1 MVTIKKYLFNLNLKL
16 MKKIILLK
24 HWRWFKIMFCT
35 ILLLTI
41 CHASSQVLAKDQDEK
56 TIEEVFLDLDAESYT
71 LLQLIKLIEDK
82 TEFTFSYYKNEINL
96 YGVIT
101 STKKSISVYNIL
113 LEVAKQHNLSFRQ
126 VDKFINIKPG
136 NSKKTKT
143 KPSMAI
149 TVKGKVTDKAT
160 GESIPGVN
168 VLVLGT
174 NKGTVTDLD
183 GNFTIEVVNGEAV
196 LIFSYIGY
204 EDFRITIG
212 SRTQIDVQ
220 LTEAS
225 EGLEEIV
232 VVGYG
237 TQKKVNITGSIA
249 SVKTDDI
256 IDVPLANLS
265 NGLAGRAPG
274 VQVVGTSGLA
284 GASSSIRI
292 RGSSGEPLYV
302 INGVIRDKA
311 AFDALN
317 PNEVENISFL
327 KDAASAAIYGS
338 SAGNGVV
345 LVTTKAGTNQ
355 KPVFEYRA
363 NYSASESTRPIQNFS
378 AQEEIMFLNNAAI
391 TRGLPE
397 PYGEDILNY
406 FSDKSYSIN
415 DLIWQT
421 PTVRQHNLSV
431 RGGTNDVN
439 YYVQM
444 GYHSEEGSYKN
455 LGYDRYNFRSDI
467 NAKITE
473 SLKMSLNLSGNQR
486 NYNRWYWPYDGAED
500 FNVGDFYR
508 ATFNWTRLYPFYVDI
523 DGNPTNNPQD
533 YPVKPAG
540 GWHPPQLMLNEG
552 GYRDTKHRSLNA
564 ILKLDLDLGQYIK
577 GLSTS
582 VQGNINAY
590 DNNMKSFVIH
600 NKYYIFQSRNT
611 DNKFIPGPVDLN
623 QTGTHNLSSGYENI
637 QENVLLTSAYQFN
650 WYLNFKRSFGKHE
663 VNALAVYEQAGSNSK
678 SLNGRAENLLST
690 SIDQIY
696 NTSSDTERRWF
707 SGSEGEFARVSW
719 IGRANYSFDQKYIAE
734 FSFRYDGNYKFAPGK
749 QWGFF
754 PSGSVAWR
762 LSEENFINDLSLFDD
777 LKLRASYGTTGSDS
791 GINAWRWG
799 QVYQKSSGYVF
810 GSTLYD
816 GLVPGAVP
824 NPDITWSTISLWD
837 VGLEYGFLNNRLVGE
852 MDIWGKTE
860 SDILGTRLGTTPTTY
875 GASLPAVNYGQ
886 RSWRGFEINL
896 DWRDNIGE
904 LKYSIYGNMGYA
916 RDRWDVWDEP
926 ESYVDGTYEDNW
938 RSRIGQPDNRVS
950 GYISKG
956 IIRTQEQLNAIPE
969 GFTQFGR
976 EPMLGTLLFEDI
988 WGANYSEGPDGKID
1002 GNDITYLSDNGTPRI
1017 NYGVGFRGEWRG
1029 FSLNVH
1035 LQGVGAYDRMIQTRN
1050 GGGVFQ
1056 VGDRPYFDIW
1066 ARDYWTPETPD
1077 ATYPRVNGQWMQPE
1091 FGGGASSFWMRN
1103 GAYLRLKNLNLGY
1116 SLPERWY
1123 SSLGITQV
1131 QLYTNATNLFV
1142 LTDLKE
1148 HDPEQATLDSYPLM
1162 KTFTGGLTVQ
1172 F

>member
-1 MVTIKKYLFNLNLKL
+1 

-24 HWRWFKIMFCT
+24 HWRWFKIMSCS
-35 ILLLTI
+35 ILLLAI
-41 CHASSQVLAKDQDEK
+41 CHSSSQVMAKDQDEK

-71 LLQLIKLIEDK
+71 LIQLIKLIEEK

-96 YGVIT
+96 YGKISAT
-101 STKKSISVYNIL
+101 RKSVSVYEIL

-136 NSKKTKT
+136 KNKKTKT
-143 KPSMAI
+143 KASMAI
-149 TVKGKVTDKAT
+149 TVKGKVTDQET

-204 EDFRITIG
+204 EDFRITVG
-212 SRTQIDVQ
+212 ARTQIDVQ
-220 LTEAS
+220 LVESS

-363 NYSASESTRPIQNFS
+363 NYSASEPTRPIQSFS

-415 DLIWQT
+415 DLIWQP

-564 ILKLDLDLGQYIK
+564 ILKLDLDLGQYIR

-582 VQGNINAY
+582 VQGSINAY

-600 NKYYIFQSRNT
+600 NKYYIFQSGNT
-611 DNKFIPGPVDLN
+611 SNKFIPGPVDLN

-707 SGSEGEFARVSW
+707 SGSEGEFARVS
-719 IGRANYSFDQKYIAE
+719 
-734 FSFRYDGNYKFAPGK
+734 
-749 QWGFF
+749 
-754 PSGSVAWR
+754 
-762 LSEENFINDLSLFDD
+762 
-777 LKLRASYGTTGSDS
+777 
-791 GINAWRWG
+791 
-799 QVYQKSSGYVF
+799 
-810 GSTLYD
+810 
-816 GLVPGAVP
+816 
-824 NPDITWSTISLWD
+824 
-837 VGLEYGFLNNRLVGE
+837 
-852 MDIWGKTE
+852 
-860 SDILGTRLGTTPTTY
+860 
-875 GASLPAVNYGQ
+875 
-886 RSWRGFEINL
+886 
-896 DWRDNIGE
+896 
-904 LKYSIYGNMGYA
+904 
-916 RDRWDVWDEP
+916 
-926 ESYVDGTYEDNW
+926 
-938 RSRIGQPDNRVS
+938 
-950 GYISKG
+950 
-956 IIRTQEQLNAIPE
+956 
-969 GFTQFGR
+969 
-976 EPMLGTLLFEDI
+976 
-988 WGANYSEGPDGKID
+988 
-1002 GNDITYLSDNGTPRI
+1002 
-1017 NYGVGFRGEWRG
+1017 
-1029 FSLNVH
+1029 
-1035 LQGVGAYDRMIQTRN
+1035 
-1050 GGGVFQ
+1050 
-1056 VGDRPYFDIW
+1056 
-1066 ARDYWTPETPD
+1066 
-1077 ATYPRVNGQWMQPE
+1077 
-1091 FGGGASSFWMRN
+1091 
-1103 GAYLRLKNLNLGY
+1103 
-1116 SLPERWY
+1116 
-1123 SSLGITQV
+1123 
-1131 QLYTNATNLFV
+1131 
-1142 LTDLKE
+1142 
-1148 HDPEQATLDSYPLM
+1148 
-1162 KTFTGGLTVQ
+1162 
-1172 F
+1172 

>member
-1 MVTIKKYLFNLNLKL
+1 

-24 HWRWFKIMFCT
+24 HWGWLK
-35 ILLLTI
+35 
-41 CHASSQVLAKDQDEK
+41 LAMCAIIIQTLYLPGNQARANGQDEK
-56 TIEEVFLDLDAESYT
+56 TIEEVFLTLDQNSYT
-71 LLQLIKLIEDK
+71 LSQLILLIEEK
-82 TEFTFSYYKNEINL
+82 TGFTFSYYKNEIDL
-96 YGVIT
+96 GGEI
-101 STKKSISVYNIL
+101 SPTKKRTSVYDL
-113 LEVAKQHNLSFRQ
+113 LVEVSKQQNLSFRQ
-126 VDKFINIKPG
+126 VDKFINIKPRQVADKSG
-136 NSKKTKT
+136 KDA
-143 KPSMAI
+143 MAI
-149 TVKGKVTDKAT
+149 AVRGTVSSADS

-168 VLVLGT
+168 VRVLGT

-183 GNFTIEVVNGEAV
+183 GNYTIEVTNGSAV
-196 LIFSYIGY
+196 LEFSYIGF
-204 EDFRITIG
+204 ENVQVTVG
-212 SRTQIDVQ
+212 TRTQIDVQ
-220 LTEAS
+220 LTESS
-225 EGLEEIV
+225 EGLEEVV

-237 TQKKVNITGSIA
+237 TQKKVNLTGSIA
-249 SVKTDDI
+249 AVKTDDI

-292 RGSSGEPLYV
+292 RGSDGEPLYV
-302 INGVIRDKA
+302 INGVIRSKA
-311 AFDALN
+311 DFDALN

-338 SAGNGVV
+338 SAGDGVV
-345 LVTTKAGTNQ
+345 LVTTKGGNNQ
-355 KPVFEYRA
+355 KPVFEYRG
-363 NYSASESTRPIQNFS
+363 NYSASESTRPIQGFS
-378 AQEEIMFLNNAAI
+378 AQEEITFLNNAAI

-397 PYGEDILNY
+397 PYGQEILDY
-406 FSDKSYSIN
+406 FSDKSYGIN

-421 PTVRQHNLSV
+421 PTVQEHNLSV
-431 RGGTNDVN
+431 RGGTEDVN

-444 GYHSEEGSYKN
+444 GYHTEEGSYKN

-467 NAKITE
+467 SAKITE

-508 ATFNWTRLYPFYVDI
+508 ATFNWTRLYPFYVDEA
-523 DGNPTNNPQD
+523 GNPTNNPSD
-533 YPVKPAG
+533 FPVKPAG
-540 GWHPPQLMLNEG
+540 GWHPPHLMLNEG
-552 GYRDTKHRSLNA
+552 GYRDTRYRTFDG
-564 ILKLDLDLGQYIK
+564 ILKLDLDLGQYVK

-590 DNNMKSFVIH
+590 DRNMKSFVIH
-600 NKYYIFQSRNT
+600 NKYYIFQSGST
-611 DNKFIPGPVDLN
+611 TNKFVPGPVDLS
-623 QTGTHNLSSGYENI
+623 QTGSHNLSSGYENI
-637 QENVLLTSAYQFN
+637 QENITLSNAYQLN
-650 WYLNFKRSFGKHE
+650 WYLNYNRTFGQHE
-663 VNALAVYEQAGSNSK
+663 ISALAVYEQAGSNSK
-678 SLNGRAENLLST
+678 NINGRAESLLST

-707 SGSEGEFARVSW
+707 SGSEGEFARASW
-719 IGRANYSFDQKYIAE
+719 IGRANYSFAQKYIAE

-754 PSGSVAWR
+754 PSGSMAWR
-762 LSEENFINDLSLFDD
+762 ISEEPFIKDLSLFDD

-799 QVYQKSSGYVF
+799 QVYQKTTGYVF
-810 GSTLYD
+810 GSSLSD
-816 GLVPGAVP
+816 GLEPGAVP
-824 NPDITWSTISLWD
+824 NPDITWSTISMWD
-837 VGLEYGFLNNRLVGE
+837 IGLEFGFLNNRLVGE

-886 RSWRGFEINL
+886 RSWKGFEINM
-896 DWRDNIGE
+896 DWRDRIGE
-904 LKYSIYGNMGYA
+904 LKYSVYGNLGFA
-916 RDRWDVWDEP
+916 KDQWDLWDEP
-926 ESYVDGTYEDNW
+926 ESYTDGTYEGNW
-938 RSRIGQPDNRVS
+938 RSRIGRPDNRVS

-956 IIRTQEQLNAIPE
+956 IIRTQEQLDALPE

-976 EPMLGTLLFEDI
+976 EPMLGTILFEDI
-988 WGANYSEGPDGKID
+988 RGANYSEGPDGKID
-1002 GNDITYLSDNGTPRI
+1002 GNDVTYLSDNGTPRI
-1017 NYGVGFRGEWRG
+1017 NYGVGFRGEWKG
-1029 FSLNVH
+1029 FSLNAH
-1035 LQGVGAYDRMIQTRN
+1035 FQGVGAYDRMVSTRN

-1066 ARDYWTPETPD
+1066 ARDYWTPENPN
-1077 ATYPRVNGQWMQPE
+1077 APYPRVNGQWMQPE

-1116 SLPERWY
+1116 SLPQRWFDG
-1123 SSLGITQV
+1123 LGINKVQV
-1131 QLYTNATNLFV
+1131 YGNATNLFV
-1142 LTDLKE
+1142 ITDLKE